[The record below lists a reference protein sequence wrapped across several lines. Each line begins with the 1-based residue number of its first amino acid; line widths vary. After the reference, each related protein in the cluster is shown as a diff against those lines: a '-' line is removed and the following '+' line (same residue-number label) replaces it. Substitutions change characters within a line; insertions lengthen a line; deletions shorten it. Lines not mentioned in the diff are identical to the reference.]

1 MVNDLKYS
9 DITDADLK
17 SWATGKRATRRLLR
31 RKWNNAIDEQYPD
44 ADEAKKVKAK
54 LYRELEAAMGERS
67 TVKPQVGMG
76 QKGKAFYDAMAELGL
91 TSKRVPISN
100 LEKDYPRIRVANP
113 DPSIFSDDRGTMFS
127 NTRVEN
133 SYNNYL
139 RQITPDIKEIVI
151 KNVNRIKRRIA
162 TRAADERAAK
172 RSKLITI
179 DKERFIGATDMSKA
193 TTRESIYDHWES
205 VAPKYNKVKSTMKK
219 LLSEA
224 ANTDVYKLM
233 LEDVKKEE
241 AKLQSATEKDI
252 EETPIRF
259 DSPDKDVL
267 ETGRRRQ
274 AQLLILQDLENEIKE
289 KAENYKAD
297 LAKLTAKVEDANFE
311 YLVKIDRVKVPY
323 QVDAWDRMLDAIAR
337 YEAAEETVFQST
349 KTAVGGKVSADARTR
364 LMESGGNVPA
374 QNKNYAV
381 AEMNEVLADDTIDDA
396 PKDIED
402 NLREV
407 SESLDPLLA
416 IELIENKKLIALNE
430 QSKDDLKEAIEEL
443 KAGAE
448 LEFISE
454 ADKWLK
460 QLEDS
465 YVLDRNE
472 YILPSAVYR
481 SKRGLALK
489 IKKLPTA
496 LEDFT
501 LDIGGVAEKK
511 FEYSPS
517 FAGLMGG
524 EDILSVKTKAEWK
537 DGITPAEDLN
547 NLFDAIH
554 ILFTSQRYSFIRF
567 ARTQKGTQKTES
579 PGRKEIE
586 RLKTKRSV
594 EAQRRLD
601 SLLNQRPS
609 IPARTGRLISGIS
622 DSDKGVGKALSD
634 FIEACNEY
642 YVEPFLSGKTPIAY
656 PKYMSGAGIKA
667 LSAIGQE
674 LGYESMMGAVST
686 RLSRTAGTRI
696 TQGTMNALSSFL
708 TLIDEVVVVN
718 DNTIKSAKNAAKALT
733 KIFGREEDNLNTVAA
748 ILMEFIEQTRK
759 EDDRERARDDFE
771 GSTIQARAKAF
782 RNKQVS
788 AYPIFAL
795 YPFLENN
802 QGLLTR
808 TKPMRREYNKLI
820 RTLTEVEDELP
831 EVLTKLL
838 KAHNEIRKAMG
849 KEVITPKFRANHD
862 GYDGLVDL
870 MYKEQQIDLSHL
882 EVENIVKA
890 VDSHANIGK
899 EYGITEEQVYLIK
912 AHVR

>member
-1 MVNDLKYS
+1 MNDLKYS
-9 DITDADLK
+9 DITDADLT
-17 SWATGKRATRRLLR
+17 SWATGRTATRRLLR
-31 RKWNNAIDEQYPD
+31 RRWNNAIDEQYPD

-54 LYRELEAAMGERS
+54 LYRELEAAMGEKS
-67 TVKPQVGMG
+67 TIKPQVGMG
-76 QKGKAFYDAMAELGL
+76 QKGKAFYDTMGELGL

-151 KNVNRIKRRIA
+151 KNVNRIKRRIT
-162 TRAADERAAK
+162 TRVADERAAK

-224 ANTDVYKLM
+224 ANTDIYQLM
-233 LEDVKKEE
+233 LKDLEERKQKFEKEKE
-241 AKLQSATEKDI
+241 SLDE
-252 EETPIRF
+252 
-259 DSPDKDVL
+259 
-267 ETGRRRQ
+267 RRSQ

-311 YLVKIDRVKVPY
+311 YLVKIDRVKNIPY

-381 AEMNEVLADDTIDDA
+381 AEMNEILADDTIDDA

-430 QSKDDLKEAIEEL
+430 QSKEDLKEAIEEL

-501 LDIGGVAEKK
+501 LDIGGVAEK
-511 FEYSPS
+511 
-517 FAGLMGG
+517 
-524 EDILSVKTKAEWK
+524 DIRLEMSEESLINYQFRGTKTVAEWK

-567 ARTQKGTQKTES
+567 ARTQKGTQKTEA

-609 IPARTGRLISGIS
+609 IPARAGRLISGIS

-667 LSAIGQE
+667 LTAIGQE

-718 DNTIKSAKNAAKALT
+718 ADTVGSAKRAATALT
-733 KIFGREEDNLNTVAA
+733 KIFGRKEDNLNTVAA
-748 ILMEFIEQTRK
+748 ILMDFIEQTRK

-820 RTLTEVEDELP
+820 RTLTEVDDELP

-849 KEVITPKFRANHD
+849 KEVITPRFRANHD

-870 MYKEQQIDLSHL
+870 MYKEQEIDLSHL

>member
-17 SWATGKRATRRLLR
+17 SWATGRTATRRLLR

-44 ADEAKKVKAK
+44 ADEARKVKAK

-76 QKGKAFYDAMAELGL
+76 QKGKAFYDAMGELGL

-100 LEKDYPRIRVANP
+100 LEKDYPIIRVANP

-162 TRAADERAAK
+162 TRVADERAAK

-179 DKERFIGATDMSKA
+179 DKERFVGATDMSKA

-224 ANTDVYKLM
+224 ANTDVYQLM
-233 LEDVKKEE
+233 LKDLEERKQKFEKEKE
-241 AKLQSATEKDI
+241 SLDE
-252 EETPIRF
+252 
-259 DSPDKDVL
+259 
-267 ETGRRRQ
+267 RRSQ

-311 YLVKIDRVKVPY
+311 YLVKIDRAKVPY
-323 QVDAWDRMLDAIAR
+323 QVDAWERMLDAIAR

-349 KTAVGGKVSADARTR
+349 RTAVGGKVSADARTR

-381 AEMNEVLADDTIDDA
+381 AEMNEILADDTIDDA

-402 NLREV
+402 DLREV

-430 QSKDDLKEAIEEL
+430 QSKDNLKEAIEEL

-501 LDIGGVAEKK
+501 LDIAGEAKEEFIREPTFKDII
-511 FEYSPS
+511 EQSPETY
-517 FAGLMGG
+517 A
-524 EDILSVKTKAEWK
+524 IWK
-537 DGITPAEDLN
+537 DGLTPAEDLN

-609 IPARTGRLISGIS
+609 IPARAGRLISGIS

-667 LSAIGQE
+667 LTAIGQE
-674 LGYESMMGAVST
+674 LGYESMMGAIST

-849 KEVITPKFRANHD
+849 KEVITPRFRANHD